1 MSPIIAKT
9 INKLTKEELHWQRT
23 KHITI
28 ILMIMWFACTFGTI
42 FFARELSAFRFFHWP
57 VSFYM
62 AAQGCVILYTA
73 IVGYYACKMR
83 HIDAMIE
90 NDNDHAE

>member
-1 MSPIIAKT
+1 MTPPPT
-9 INKLTKEELHWQRT
+9 DQTPRRRDYWTRTERLTLQLLAVWLT
-23 KHITI
+23 ST
-28 ILMIMWFACTFGTI
+28 LCFI
-42 FFARELSAFRFFHWP
+42 FFARELSGIMFFGWP
-57 VSFYM
+57 LSFYM